1 MYIVGR
7 VIYWPVRSAFVRG
20 SPQTINRQS
29 HYVDNVKSEANIQKE
44 KSTALLLLLLDW
56 LESLCIAPLFLAL
69 AASPAPR
76 PPPLSPESES
86 GGSNGEG
93 GRRRASVL
101 RVSLYVARSPLLF
114 SDRFPIYTGHGGGTI
129 FSKVTIGAQQGANI
143 GYVKIK

>member
-1 MYIVGR
+1 MYC
-7 VIYWPVRSAFVRG
+7 
-20 SPQTINRQS
+20 
-29 HYVDNVKSEANIQKE
+29 
-44 KSTALLLLLLDW
+44 ALLLGPR
-56 LESLCIAPLFLAL
+56 SKPCAP
-69 AASPAPR
+69 S
-76 PPPLSPESES
+76 PPLSPES

-114 SDRFPIYTGHGGGTI
+114 SGRFPIYTGHGGGTI